1 MSSGVVAC
9 QSLAADYGAVEP
21 EEGQRGNVSEH
32 HICESDALV
41 DLFGHWLTSS
51 EPDPLT
57 VSH

>member
-1 MSSGVVAC
+1 MLDNPQKQTALRKDG
-9 QSLAADYGAVEP
+9 G
-21 EEGQRGNVSEH
+21 GNVSEL

-57 VSH
+57 VSL